1 MKNNHNTPKRQPRPS
16 MTESMASLITGLARV
31 EERMEAQVQLLQ
43 RIELQWN
50 ERISNQE
57 KELQATCVTADT
69 ALFEARNNTDRIDIM
84 KWVIGGVTIF
94 LTTALAIVMQVI
106 LTR

>member
-1 MKNNHNTPKRQPRPS
+1 MKDTPGTPKRLSRPP
-16 MTESMASLITGLARV
+16 MVNSMASLIAGLARV
-31 EERMEAQVQLLQ
+31 EEQMKAHVSLLE
-43 RIELQWN
+43 RIELQYN
-50 ERISNQE
+50 ERMANEE
-57 KELQATCVTADT
+57 KRLQATCVTADT

-94 LTTALAIVMQVI
+94 LTTALAIILQVI